1 MQTAEVLPE
10 SMFPRFSYYRTPI
23 TNVTP
28 ADTITIF
35 DAYVFIRD
43 IRFLKNVNELKAIE
57 DKVEAKIYK
66 KNHFDYVTFSGT
78 FSTRKDTNLIKHSGL
93 ITIDLDDLDNPQA
106 IKKLLLEDEFL
117 ETALLFF
124 SPSGNGIKWIVE
136 IDINSDSHTSYFNAI
151 SNYLMAA
158 YRLKVDP
165 SGKDVSRAC
174 FIPHDKE
181 CFINPKYHIKYE
193 QEKI

>member
-1 MQTAEVLPE
+1 
-10 SMFPRFSYYRTPI
+10 
-23 TNVTP
+23 
-28 ADTITIF
+28 
-35 DAYVFIRD
+35 
-43 IRFLKNVNELKAIE
+43 LKAIE
-57 DKVEAKIYK
+57 DKVAAKIYK

-78 FSTRKDTNLIKHSGL
+78 FSTRKDSNLIEHSSL

-136 IDINSDSHTSYFNAI
+136 IDLTKYSHATYFDAI
-151 SNYLMAA
+151 SNYLMTA

-181 CFINPKYHIKYE
+181 CFIHPKYNLENEYE
-193 QEKI
+193 KF

>member
-43 IRFLKNVNELKAIE
+43 IKFLKNVNELQAIK
-57 DKVEAKIYK
+57 DKEAAKIYK

-78 FSTRKDTNLIKHSGL
+78 FSTRKDTNLIKHSSL
-93 ITIDLDDLDNPQA
+93 ITIDLDDLENPQA
-106 IKKLLLEDEFL
+106 IKKLLLEDKLL

-136 IDINSDSHTSYFNAI
+136 IDIKVHSHFKWFIAI
-151 SNYLMAA
+151 SNYLMDQHQ
-158 YRLKVDP
+158 LKVDP

-193 QEKI
+193 

>member
-1 MQTAEVLPE
+1 MKIVEVLPE

-35 DAYVFIRD
+35 NAYVFIRD

-57 DKVEAKIYK
+57 DKSAAQIYK

-78 FSTRKDTNLIKHSGL
+78 FSTRKDSNLIKHSGL

-106 IKKLLLEDEFL
+106 IKKLLLEDGFL

-136 IDINSDSHTSYFNAI
+136 IDLTKYSHATYFDAI
-151 SNYLMAA
+151 SNYLMTA

-174 FIPHDKE
+174 FVPHDKE
-181 CFINPKYHIKYE
+181 CFINPKYNLENEYE
-193 QEKI
+193 KF

>member
-23 TNVTP
+23 TNVNP

-43 IRFLKNVNELKAIE
+43 IRFLKNVNELQAIE
-57 DKVEAKIYK
+57 DKEAAKIYK
-66 KNHFDYVTFSGT
+66 RNHFDYVTFSGT
-78 FSTRKDTNLIKHSGL
+78 FTTRKDSNLIKHSGL

-106 IKKLLLEDEFL
+106 IKKLLLEDESL

-136 IDINSDSHTSYFNAI
+136 IDITEHSHFKWFIAI
-151 SNYLMAA
+151 SKYLMDKHQ
-158 YRLKVDP
+158 LKVDP
-165 SGKDVSRAC
+165 SGKDISRAC
-174 FIPHDKE
+174 FIPHDNE
-181 CFINPKYHIKYE
+181 CFINPKYHINYE
-193 QEKI
+193 

>member
-23 TNVTP
+23 TNVIP
-28 ADTITIF
+28 AVTITIF
-35 DAYVFIRD
+35 DAYVFIKD
-43 IRFLKNVNELKAIE
+43 IRFLKTVNELKAIE
-57 DKVEAKIYK
+57 DKVAAKIYK

-78 FSTRKDTNLIKHSGL
+78 FSTRKDSNLIEHSSL

-106 IKKLLLEDEFL
+106 IKRLLLEDEFL
-117 ETALLFF
+117 ETTMLFF

-136 IDINSDSHTSYFNAI
+136 IDLTKYSHATYFDAI
-151 SNYLMAA
+151 SNYLMTA

-181 CFINPKYHIKYE
+181 CFINPKYNLENDY
-193 QEKI
+193 EKI

>member
-35 DAYVFIRD
+35 DAYVFIKD

-57 DKVEAKIYK
+57 DKVAAKIYK

-78 FSTRKDTNLIKHSGL
+78 FSTRKDSNLIEHSSL
-93 ITIDLDDLDNPQA
+93 ITIDLDDLDNPQS
-106 IKKLLLEDEFL
+106 IKRLLLEDEFL
-117 ETALLFF
+117 ETAMLFF

-136 IDINSDSHTSYFNAI
+136 IDLTKYSHATYFNAI
-151 SNYLMAA
+151 SNYLMTA

-181 CFINPKYHIKYE
+181 CFIHAKYNLENEYE
-193 QEKI
+193 KF

>member
-1 MQTAEVLPE
+1 MQPIEVLPE
-10 SMFPRFSYYRTPI
+10 SMFPRFSYYRKPV

-35 DAYVFIRD
+35 DAYVFIKD
-43 IRFLKNVNELKAIE
+43 IRFLKNVIELQAIE
-57 DKVEAKIYK
+57 DKEAAKIYK

-78 FSTRKDTNLIKHSGL
+78 FSTRKDSNLIEHSSL
-93 ITIDLDDLDNPQA
+93 ITIDLDDLENPQA
-106 IKKLLLEDEFL
+106 VKELLLEDEFL
-117 ETALLFF
+117 ETTLLFF

-136 IDINSDSHTSYFNAI
+136 IDITNYSHAQNFEAI
-151 SNYLMAA
+151 SNYLMTK
-158 YRLKVDP
+158 YQLKVDP

-193 QEKI
+193 

>member
-1 MQTAEVLPE
+1 MQTLEVLPE

-28 ADTITIF
+28 ASTITIF

-43 IRFLKNVNELKAIE
+43 TRFLKNVNELQAIE
-57 DKVEAKIYK
+57 DKEAAKIYK

-93 ITIDLDDLDNPQA
+93 ITIDLDDLENPQA

-136 IDINSDSHTSYFNAI
+136 IDLTEHSHFKCFKAI
-151 SNYLMAA
+151 SNYLM
-158 YRLKVDP
+158 YQHQLKVDP

-193 QEKI
+193 

>member
-23 TNVTP
+23 TNVKP

-43 IRFLKNVNELKAIE
+43 IRFLKNVNELQAIE
-57 DKVEAKIYK
+57 NKEAAKIYK

-78 FSTRKDTNLIKHSGL
+78 FSTRKDSNLIKHSGL

-106 IKKLLLEDEFL
+106 IKNLLLEDECL

-136 IDINSDSHTSYFNAI
+136 IDITEHSHFKWFIAI
-151 SNYLMAA
+151 SKYLMVQHQ
-158 YRLKVDP
+158 LKVDP
-165 SGKDVSRAC
+165 SGKDISRAC
-174 FIPHDKE
+174 FIPHDNE

-193 QEKI
+193 

>member
-35 DAYVFIRD
+35 DAYVFIKD
-43 IRFLKNVNELKAIE
+43 IRFLKNVIELQAIE
-57 DKVEAKIYK
+57 DKEAAKIYK

-78 FSTRKDTNLIKHSGL
+78 FSTRKDSNLIEHSSL
-93 ITIDLDDLDNPQA
+93 ITIDLDDLENPQA
-106 IKKLLLEDEFL
+106 VKELLLEDEFL
-117 ETALLFF
+117 ETTLLFF

-136 IDINSDSHTSYFNAI
+136 IDLTTHSHEEYFRAI
-151 SNYLMAA
+151 SNYLMDTHQ
-158 YRLKVDP
+158 LKVDP

-193 QEKI
+193 YEKI

>member
-1 MQTAEVLPE
+1 MQPIEVLPE
-10 SMFPRFSYYRTPI
+10 SMFPRFSYYRKPV

-35 DAYVFIRD
+35 DAYVFIKD
-43 IRFLKNVNELKAIE
+43 IRFLKNVIELQAIE
-57 DKVEAKIYK
+57 DKEATKIYK

-78 FSTRKDTNLIKHSGL
+78 FSTRKDSNLIKHSGL
-93 ITIDLDDLDNPQA
+93 ITIDLDNLEHPQL
-106 IKKLLLEDEFL
+106 IKNLLLEDDEL

-136 IDINSDSHTSYFNAI
+136 IDITNYSHAQNFEAI
-151 SNYLMAA
+151 SNCLLTKYQ
-158 YRLKVDP
+158 LKVDP
-165 SGKDVSRAC
+165 SGKDISRAC

-193 QEKI
+193 